1 MKHVLATILSIS
13 FLFSIC
19 YAGEKLELKDQK
31 DKESYSLG
39 YQFGQNLKA
48 QDVEINLDV
57 YISGIRDSLGGKDSL
72 MSQEE
77 IRTTLSDLQKRI
89 AAVRQKELKEKA
101 EKNLSESKAFLAENG
116 KKEGIKTLLSGLQ
129 YKVLA
134 EGSGKMPKAED
145 TVTVHYKGTL
155 IDGRE
160 FDASYKRGQPAT
172 FKVNGVIKGW
182 SEALQLMKEGSKW
195 QLYIPP
201 DLAYGERAMGPQIPP
216 NSALIF
222 EVELISVK

>member
-134 EGSGKMPKAED
+134 EGYGKMPKAED

-155 IDGRE
+155 IDGKE

>member
-1 MKHVLATILSIS
+1 MKHIVVTVISIS
-13 FLFSIC
+13 LLFGIC
-19 YAGEKLELKDQK
+19 YAGEKQDLKDQK